1 MTPRIDLNCDMG
13 ESFGPWK
20 MGNDLA
26 ILDHVTSANIA
37 CGFHAGDPVTMQ
49 GVVKAALEKGVQ
61 VGAHPGF
68 PDLAGFGRRNMQLS
82 TTEAYAIVVYQ
93 VGALAAFAHALG
105 GRLNHVKAHGALYN
119 MAAKDRA
126 LADAIAR
133 AVHDVDPGLVM
144 FGLAG
149 SEMIPA
155 AQRLGLRVASEV
167 FGDRTYQDDGSLSP
181 RSLPGAM
188 IEDVEVAAAQVKRM
202 VTQGVVRSM
211 QGRDV
216 KVQADTLCVHGDQP
230 GALAFVKRIGAELA
244 SAGIEVRAPARAAAS

>member
-1 MTPRIDLNCDMG
+1 MTARIDLNCDMG

-37 CGFHAGDPVTMQ
+37 CGFHAGDPLTMR
-49 GVVKAALEKGVQ
+49 GVVRAALAKGVK

-68 PDLAGFGRRNMQLS
+68 PDLVGFGRRNLQVS
-82 TTEAYAIVVYQ
+82 PDEAYAIVVYQ
-93 VGALAAFAHALG
+93 VGALAGFAAASG

-119 MAAKDRA
+119 MAARDRA
-126 LADAIAR
+126 LAEAIAR

-149 SEMIPA
+149 SEMIGA
-155 AQRLGLRVASEV
+155 AERLGLRCAAEV

-181 RSLPGAM
+181 RSLPDAM
-188 IEDVEVAAAQVKRM
+188 IEDAEVAAAQVKRM
-202 VTQGVVRSM
+202 AVEGKVRSSR
-211 QGRDV
+211 GNDV
-216 KVQADTLCVHGDQP
+216 AVQADTLCVHGDQP
-230 GALAFVKRIGAELA
+230 GALAFVKRIRQELA
-244 SAGIEVRAPARAAAS
+244 AAGIEVRAPERGG

>member
-1 MTPRIDLNCDMG
+1 MKLRIDLNCDMG

-20 MGNDLA
+20 MGNDVA

-49 GVVKAALEKGVQ
+49 GVVKAAFDKGVK

-68 PDLAGFGRRNMQLS
+68 QDLAGFGRRSMQV
-82 TTEAYAIVVYQ
+82 TPAEAYAMVVYQ
-93 VGALAAFAHALG
+93 VGALSGFARALG

-119 MAAKDRA
+119 MAAKDQR
-126 LADAIAR
+126 LADALAR
-133 AVHDVDPGLVM
+133 AVHDVDPDLVF

-149 SEMIPA
+149 SEMIRA
-155 AQRLGLRVASEV
+155 AKQLGMRHASEV

-188 IEDVEVAAAQVKRM
+188 IEDADVAAAQVKRM
-202 VTQGVVRSM
+202 VTDGLVRSM
-211 QGRDV
+211 QGKDV
-216 KVQADTLCVHGDQP
+216 PVEADTLCIHGDQP
-230 GALAFVKRIGAELA
+230 GALVFVKRIRAELA
-244 SAGIEVRAPARAAAS
+244 GAGVEVQAPA